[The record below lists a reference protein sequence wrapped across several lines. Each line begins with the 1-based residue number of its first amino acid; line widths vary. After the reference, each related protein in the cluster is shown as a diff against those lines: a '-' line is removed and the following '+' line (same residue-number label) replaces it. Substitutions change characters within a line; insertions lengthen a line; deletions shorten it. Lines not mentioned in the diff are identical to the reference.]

1 MVYKILLGL
10 LFVINSY
17 AQFDFNDLKSLESD
31 FTQTVFNP
39 SKKEIVYK
47 GKLFINIDGKVLWQY
62 KTPIIKSVYLIDNS
76 VIIDEPELEQA
87 IYTTLEDSIDFIK
100 LLKNAKKID
109 NYQYK
114 TTIKDIDYNI
124 LVNNNN
130 IESIS
135 YKDTLG
141 NSVIIKLDNS
151 KVNVKLDDEIFKFL
165 PPEYYDI
172 IKK

>member
-17 AQFDFNDLKSLESD
+17 AQFDFNDLKSIESD

-47 GKLFINIDGKVLWQY
+47 GKLFINIEGKVLWQY
-62 KTPIIKSVYLIDNS
+62 KTPIVKNVYLINNS

-109 NYQYK
+109 NYQYR
-114 TTIKDIDYNI
+114 TVIKDINYDI
-124 LVNNNN
+124 VVNNDN

-141 NSVIIKLDNS
+141 NSVIIKLENTEL
-151 KVNVKLDDEIFKFL
+151 NIKLDEEIFNFL